1 MDNKKI
7 IIGVGVVALLGVGYY
22 MMKKNKQTPLVNMP
36 NKPALPTFDRDKA
49 SKEWAILL
57 FKTESDRRER
67 NKKEGLP
74 VMQAQRL
81 IIDPKTGQQTV
92 EDVKNTIK
100 SELNLY
106 YEMLKTLNYITDD
119 SDAEFMFNQYKTML
133 QSGDDRNYKP
143 DLNTQ
148 IRMDSI
154 QKKYPKAGLS

>member
-1 MDNKKI
+1 
-7 IIGVGVVALLGVGYY
+7 
-22 MMKKNKQTPLVNMP
+22 
-36 NKPALPTFDRDKA
+36 
-49 SKEWAILL
+49 
-57 FKTESDRRER
+57 
-67 NKKEGLP
+67 
-74 VMQAQRL
+74 MQAQRL